1 MPATRRNPYLRP
13 ERPALV
19 DGLILRCAEL
29 EAENAALRAR
39 VAQLTEFERI
49 RAYDRSARAS
59 RRWKGLDR

>member
-1 MPATRRNPYLRP
+1 MAPTYDTPVRELAIVV
-13 ERPALV
+13 ALTDRV
-19 DGLILRCAEL
+19 KSL
-29 EAENAALRAR
+29 EAENAALRER